1 MEFARLP
8 NREMAGRLYDENM
21 KTIAKDGTIPE
32 RLQHIVIE
40 RSKRLTGINRDIRPD
55 EIFDFS
61 HLRRESSPLPQPA

>member
-1 MEFARLP
+1 
-8 NREMAGRLYDENM
+8 MAGRLYDENM

-32 RLQHIVIE
+32 RLQHIIID

-61 HLRRESSPLPQPA
+61 HLRRVQAELMQSGWTP